1 MRHRSE
7 QRLGDV
13 AADIEAIGAGVVPAE
28 AVEAGQA
35 APLPLTH
42 RQIMVVFSGLMLGM
56 LLAALDQTIVSTALP
71 TIVGDLHGLSHLSWV
86 VTAYLLASTATAP
99 LYGKLSDLYG
109 RKKVFQSAIVLFLA
123 GSALSGLAQS
133 MTQLILFRAI
143 QGLGGGGLIVLA
155 MTIIGDIVSPRERG
169 RYQGYFGAVFGVAS
183 VAGPLVGGYLVD
195 GPGWR
200 WVFYVNIPIG
210 AVALVVTSIVLP
222 AARKRERHR
231 IDYAGAVLVM
241 GGVSALLLVTVW
253 GGSTYH
259 WLSPVIVGLGVGGVA
274 LLVAFV
280 FTERRA
286 AEPIMPLELFR
297 FRVFDVSSAMSFV
310 VGAAMFGAIVYLPT
324 YLQVVHGVS
333 ASTSGL
339 LLLPLMGGVLSASVL
354 SGQIIARVGR
364 YKMFPV
370 TGTAVISVGMWLL
383 SGLQAGTSYVMASVY
398 MAVVGLGIG
407 MVMQVLVL
415 AVQNGLGHRYLGV
428 STSLVSFFR
437 SMGGAFGTALLGA
450 VLTSRLSSQL
460 VRVVPPGVP
469 VNRLALAV
477 TGSPAQLDRLPP
489 ALHRAAVTAFVHS
502 LHAVFLYGVP
512 IAMFGFVLSW
522 ALPEIRLSKAP
533 VGAGGGGQG
542 GNRSVGPGDGSTG
555 SPPPS
560 PR

>member
-1 MRHRSE
+1 MRHRTD
-7 QRLGDV
+7 QRQPGQPAGGI
-13 AADIEAIGAGVVPAE
+13 AAEIEAAGAGVVPAE
-28 AVEAGQA
+28 AVEAGKD
-35 APLPLTH
+35 APEALSH

-109 RKKVFQSAIVLFLA
+109 RKKVFQGAIVLFLA

-133 MTQLILFRAI
+133 MAQLILFRAV

-222 AARKRERHR
+222 AARSRARHQ

-241 GGVSALLLVTVW
+241 AGVSALLLVTVW
-253 GGSTYH
+253 GGNTYP
-259 WLSPVIVGLGVGGVA
+259 WLSHQVLGLFAAGIA

-280 FTERRA
+280 LQERRA
-286 AEPIMPLELFR
+286 SEPIMPLELFR

-339 LLLPLMGGVLSASVL
+339 LLLPLMGGVLSASIL
-354 SGQIIARVGR
+354 SGQLIARIGR
-364 YKMFPV
+364 YKVFPV
-370 TGTAVISVGMWLL
+370 TGTAVITVGMWLL
-383 SGLQAGTSYVMASVY
+383 SGLQAGTTYVVASLY

-415 AVQNGLGHRYLGV
+415 AAQNGLGYRYLGV

-450 VLTSRLSSQL
+450 VLTSRLSSEL
-460 VRVVPPGVP
+460 VRVVPRGVA
-469 VNRLALAV
+469 VHRLATAI
-477 TGSPAQLDRLPP
+477 TGSPAQLDRLPL
-489 ALHRAAVTAFVHS
+489 ALHHAAVTAFVHA
-502 LHAVFLYGVP
+502 LQGVFLFGVP
-512 IAMFGFVLSW
+512 ISAAGFVLSW

-533 VGAGGGGQG
+533 VGGTRADPTGGAG
-542 GNRSVGPGDGSTG
+542 DADLATG
-555 SPPPS
+555 
-560 PR
+560 

>member
-1 MRHRSE
+1 MRHRSDHRADRRSPE
-7 QRLGDV
+7 GI
-13 AADIEAIGAGVVPAE
+13 AADIESVGAGVVPSE
-28 AVEAGQA
+28 AVEPGPDAQV
-35 APLPLTH
+35 LLSH
-42 RQIMVVFSGLMLGM
+42 RQIMVIFSGLMLGM

-133 MTQLILFRAI
+133 MTQLIAFRAV

-222 AARKRERHR
+222 PAQLRERHR

-241 GGVSALLLVTVW
+241 AGVSALLLVTVW
-253 GGSTYH
+253 GGSIYQ
-259 WLSPVIVGLGVGGVA
+259 WLSPQILSLSAAGVA

-280 FTERRA
+280 LQERRA

-297 FRVFDVSSAMSFV
+297 FRVFDVSSIMSFV

-339 LLLPLMGGVLSASVL
+339 LLLPLMGGVLSASIL

-370 TGTAVISVGMWLL
+370 AGTAVITVGMWLL
-383 SGLQAGTSYVMASVY
+383 SGLQARTGYVVASLY

-415 AVQNGLGHRYLGV
+415 AVQNGLGQRYLGV

-450 VLTSRLSSQL
+450 VLTSRLSSEL
-460 VRVVPPGVP
+460 ARVVPRGVP
-469 VNRLALAV
+469 VHRLATAV
-477 TGSPAQLDRLPP
+477 TGSPAQLDRLP
-489 ALHRAAVTAFVHS
+489 AGLHHAAVTAFVHA
-502 LHAVFLYGVP
+502 LQTVFLFGVP
-512 IAMFGFVLSW
+512 ISAVGFVLSW
-522 ALPEIRLSKAP
+522 ALPEIRLSKSP
-533 VGAGGGGQG
+533 VGGATTSSTRDAGDAGLLA
-542 GNRSVGPGDGSTG
+542 RDA
-555 SPPPS
+555 
-560 PR
+560 R